1 LTKQFGLGRHQK
13 LKSRKA
19 IDAIF
24 REGRRFNIQP
34 YRVFYLPGEID
45 AHAQEPLQFGVS
57 AGSRQ
62 FKKAVDRNRIKRL
75 SREAWRL
82 QKQSLELTLKDNR
95 KKLSVFL
102 VFIDP
107 VIPAFETVMEK
118 VRRIIDDLEKKV
130 REGII

>member
-1 LTKQFGLGRHQK
+1 MTKQFGLGRKQK

-19 IDAIF
+19 IDAVF

-34 YRVFYLPGEID
+34 YRVFYLLGECD
-45 AHAQEPLQFGVS
+45 ADADELLQFGAS

-95 KKLSVFL
+95 KKMSVFL

-107 VIPAFETVMEK
+107 VIPAFETALERVGK
-118 VRRIIDDLEKKV
+118 IVADLEKKV